1 MGNCYEKGW
10 SVAQD
15 YQEAV
20 KWYRKAAE
28 QGYAE
33 AQYELGNCYEKGWSV
48 AQDYQ
53 EAVKWY
59 RKAAEKGHA
68 KAKARLQYFKK

>member
-1 MGNCYEKGW
+1 M
-10 SVAQD
+10 
-15 YQEAV
+15 

-48 AQDYQ
+48 AQDDQ

-68 KAKARLQYFKK
+68 KAKARLQYLKK